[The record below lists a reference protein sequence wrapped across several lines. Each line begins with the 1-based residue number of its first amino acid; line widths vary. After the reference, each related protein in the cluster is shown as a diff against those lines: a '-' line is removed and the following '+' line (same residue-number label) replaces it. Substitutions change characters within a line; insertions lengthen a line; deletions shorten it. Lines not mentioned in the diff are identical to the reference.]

1 MGNLFHTISLVLL
14 IISAAGVILLVL
26 LQHGKGADMGAA
38 FGSGSSGSLFG
49 ASGSANFLSRMT
61 SVFATVFFLS
71 TTALAFIAHPGD
83 HGQRSGAGSSVMEGV
98 EVPAPA
104 SSSVPAAPGESP
116 AGAPAQPDNAVP
128 QAPGQSGVRLPRHR
142 RNRTTPCP
150 MRRPA
155 VHPLPLRMPPRPQLG
170 QRRPAR
176 PVARP
181 AAVPMA
187 RNRQTASNYPQ
198 GTRSS
203 GAKYGYNVVHNAS
216 PGQ

>member
-104 SSSVPAAPGESP
+104 SSPVPAAPGESP
-116 AGAPAQPDNAVP
+116 AAAPAQPDNAVP
-128 QAPGQSGVRLPRHR
+128 QAPAQSGG
-142 RNRTTPCP
+142 
-150 MRRPA
+150 A
-155 VHPLPLRMPPRPQLG
+155 VPQA
-170 QRRPAR
+170 PAR
-176 PVARP
+176 SGS
-181 AAVPMA
+181 AVPDA
-187 RNRQTASNYPQ
+187 PAGSASTAPADASAPADAAAPAGKTGGEANGGTDGKKSSN
-198 GTRSS
+198 G
-203 GAKYGYNVVHNAS
+203 K
-216 PGQ
+216 

>member
-98 EVPAPA
+98 DVPAPA

-128 QAPGQSGVRLPRHR
+128 QAPGQSGGAASQAP
-142 RNRTTPCP
+142 
-150 MRRPA
+150 
-155 VHPLPLRMPPRPQLG
+155 G
-170 QRRPAR
+170 QPDG
-176 PVARP
+176 
-181 AAVPMA
+181 AVPQA
-187 RNRQTASNYPQ
+187 PAQPDDAVPDAPAGSASAVPADASAPADAAAPA
-198 GTRSS
+198 GKAGGEAGGSADGKKSS
-203 GAKYGYNVVHNAS
+203 NGK
-216 PGQ
+216 

>member
-104 SSSVPAAPGESP
+104 SSSVPAAPGDSP
-116 AGAPAQPDNAVP
+116 AGAPAQSDVPQAPAQPGGAVPQAPAQPDNAVP
-128 QAPGQSGVRLPRHR
+128 DAPAGSASAA
-142 RNRTTPCP
+142 
-150 MRRPA
+150 PA
-155 VHPLPLRMPPRPQLG
+155 D
-170 QRRPAR
+170 AS
-176 PVARP
+176 AP
-181 AAVPMA
+181 AAGAAPA
-187 RNRQTASNYPQ
+187 GKTGGEAGGSADGKKSSN
-198 GTRSS
+198 G
-203 GAKYGYNVVHNAS
+203 K
-216 PGQ
+216 

>member
-116 AGAPAQPDNAVP
+116 AGAPAQSDVP
-128 QAPGQSGVRLPRHR
+128 QAPGQSGGVASQA
-142 RNRTTPCP
+142 
-150 MRRPA
+150 PA
-155 VHPLPLRMPPRPQLG
+155 QPDNAVPDA
-170 QRRPAR
+170 PAGSASAA
-176 PVARP
+176 PADASAP
-181 AAVPMA
+181 AAGAAPA
-187 RNRQTASNYPQ
+187 GKTSGEAGGSADGKKSSN
-198 GTRSS
+198 G
-203 GAKYGYNVVHNAS
+203 K
-216 PGQ
+216 